1 MTVKTSI
8 TSENSQQSWQSL
20 ESILPI
26 IWKHSNYF
34 ICKTMRRK
42 FLFSLNKWS
51 CALYF
56 GTKEMKNGH
65 ISLQLLGN
73 SSVTWFSTEAH
84 CHTVILLSVVIQSVI
99 IHFFSLSSL
108 ISCGINSP
116 TYCLEDWILGVVIT
130 CVIFWNSW
138 NQNTVGQIHPWSNFS
153 RITAARPEINL
164 TL

>member
-1 MTVKTSI
+1 MILLWFLGLLNFIDSEGMFKTEHCFLTVKTSI

-42 FLFSLNKWS
+42 FLFLLNKWP

-99 IHFFSLSSL
+99 IHFFL
-108 ISCGINSP
+108 IIK
-116 TYCLEDWILGVVIT
+116 LDFLWD
-130 CVIFWNSW
+130 
-138 NQNTVGQIHPWSNFS
+138 
-153 RITAARPEINL
+153 
-164 TL
+164 